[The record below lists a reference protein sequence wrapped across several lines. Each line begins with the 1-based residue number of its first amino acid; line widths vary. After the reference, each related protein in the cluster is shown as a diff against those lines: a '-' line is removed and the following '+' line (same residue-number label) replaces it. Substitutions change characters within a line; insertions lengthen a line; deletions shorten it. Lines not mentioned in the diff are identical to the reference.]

1 MTERIVPNMS
11 ANSIPISGLA
21 ELEKHLDD
29 LVTSPDTPLEPKLLD
44 DVELQLNG
52 QPPSSPF
59 SSLLSVSYPLLK
71 SKTNKTNRNK
81 HTPLLPRLLP
91 PLTTILKTTPHDPK
105 QIVSLTIKLL
115 APVPFTKTLQLA
127 DESSLLAALR
137 SPSPHANLLALAILS
152 KASASPSDAA
162 ILSLMPRVVEELLRR
177 WLSAPQ
183 VEVGERAGRVLGD
196 LLDVD
201 CELPPPSHLPSS
213 SASEIVKRRAPGQG
227 RMWRRIFHEKELFG
241 LVLSLAK
248 GTDPSPT
255 QEGEQVTLTER
266 QLSLAQGRILRIL
279 PRLAALNIA
288 EVGVSQFPDLTGSSE
303 TGLLQLAALHMV
315 DKSDTLM
322 HLNLIDFFETL
333 LSVMRVV
340 EHSHRTMGILKDLVR
355 QATKDDNLLKN
366 ALRSLPDRT
375 VPEESEALRTFIR
388 DVLA

>member
-29 LVTSPDTPLEPKLLD
+29 LVASPDTPLDPKLLD
-44 DVELQLNG
+44 DVELQLNE
-52 QPPSSPF
+52 
-59 SSLLSVSYPLLK
+59 
-71 SKTNKTNRNK
+71 TNTP
-81 HTPLLPRLLP
+81 PLLPRLLP

-137 SPSPHANLLALAILS
+137 SPSPHANLLALAILA

-201 CELPPPSHLPSS
+201 CELPPPSHLPSLT
-213 SASEIVKRRAPGQG
+213 ASEVVKRRAPGQG
-227 RMWRRIFHEKELFG
+227 RMWRRIIHDKELFG

-248 GTDPSPT
+248 GTDPSPSP
-255 QEGEQVTLTER
+255 EGEQVTLTER

-279 PRLAALNIA
+279 PRLAALNIV

-355 QATKDDNLLKN
+355 QATKDDDLLKN

>member
-1 MTERIVPNMS
+1 MS
-11 ANSIPISGLA
+11 TNSVPISGLA

-29 LVTSPDTPLEPKLLD
+29 LVASPDTPLEPKLLD
-44 DVELQLNG
+44 DVELQLN
-52 QPPSSPF
+52 
-59 SSLLSVSYPLLK
+59 
-71 SKTNKTNRNK
+71 
-81 HTPLLPRLLP
+81 
-91 PLTTILKTTPHDPK
+91 
-105 QIVSLTIKLL
+105 
-115 APVPFTKTLQLA
+115 
-127 DESSLLAALR
+127 ALR
-137 SPSPHANLLALAILS
+137 SPSPHANLLALAILA

-177 WLSAPQ
+177 WLSSPH

-201 CELPPPSHLPSS
+201 CELPPPSNLPSS
-213 SASEIVKRRAPGQG
+213 SATEVVKRRAPGQG
-227 RMWRRIFHEKELFG
+227 RMWRRIFHDKELFG

-248 GTDPSPT
+248 GIDPSPT
-255 QEGEQVTLTER
+255 SEGEPTTLPER

-279 PRLAALNIA
+279 PRLAALNIV

-303 TGLLQLAALHMV
+303 VGLLQLAALHMV

-340 EHSHRTMGILKDLVR
+340 EHSHRTMGILKDLLR
-355 QATKDDNLLKN
+355 QATRDDNLLKN

-375 VPEESEALRTFIR
+375 VPEESESLRNFIR
-388 DVLA
+388 DVVA

>member
-11 ANSIPISGLA
+11 TNSVPISGLA

-29 LVTSPDTPLEPKLLD
+29 LVASPDTPLEPKLLD
-44 DVELQLNG
+44 DVELQLNE
-52 QPPSSPF
+52 
-59 SSLLSVSYPLLK
+59 
-71 SKTNKTNRNK
+71 TNIP
-81 HTPLLPRLLP
+81 PLLPVLLP
-91 PLTTILKTTPHDPK
+91 PLITILKTSPHDPK
-105 QIVSLTIKLL
+105 PLVSLTIKLL
-115 APVPFTKTLQLA
+115 SPVPFTQTLQLA
-127 DESSLLAALR
+127 DESSLLTALR
-137 SPSPHANLLALAILS
+137 SPSPHANLLALAILA

-177 WLSAPQ
+177 WLSSPH

-201 CELPPPSHLPSS
+201 CELPPPSTLPSS
-213 SASEIVKRRAPGQG
+213 SATELVKRRAPGQG
-227 RMWRRIFHEKELFG
+227 RMWRRIFHDKELFG

-248 GTDPSPT
+248 GIDPSPSPT
-255 QEGEQVTLTER
+255 SDQNEGPVTLSER
-266 QLSLAQGRILRIL
+266 QLSLVQGRILRIL
-279 PRLAALNIA
+279 PRLAALNIV
-288 EVGVSQFPDLTGSSE
+288 EVGVSQFPDLMGSSE
-303 TGLLQLAALHMV
+303 VGLLQLAALHMV

-340 EHSHRTMGILKDLVR
+340 EHSHRTMGILKDLVK
-355 QATKDDNLLKN
+355 QATRDDNLLKN

-375 VPEESEALRTFIR
+375 VPEESESLRNFIR